1 MIGRFLRDLKFSRAT
16 LVPDAMAGL
25 TVALV
30 SIPEGMAYAMIAG
43 VNPVYGL
50 YTGMVTTIVASL
62 TASTSLMIVT
72 LTNALAL
79 VTADQLGALGSDVD
93 PIRAMFTL
101 TLLTGAV
108 MFLLGTLRLGSVIR
122 FVSREVM
129 SGFVFST
136 ALLIVLGQYK
146 DLVGYTSQLETNKLF
161 KAIDITLHWREW
173 QGNTVAVGVA
183 VIGLLL
189 LLQRT
194 RLHKWADIV
203 AIGAALAFV
212 ALAGWDTVQVVGD
225 VAQVPHGL
233 SALPKPV
240 LPDLKAVP
248 LLLSGAFAATVV
260 ALAESSGAGAAYP
273 NPDGSRSDLS
283 RDFAGQGLGSLFG
296 AFFQAMPAGGSLS
309 RTGIAANSGA
319 QTRWAGV
326 FAGLLLAVVLVIAG
340 GLAGMIPMT
349 SLAAMLIVI
358 GIEVMVREGRE
369 LALAWK
375 ISKLNTL
382 TAVVTILV
390 GLFSDLTAAIFAGV
404 LLSLL
409 LFAFTKAGSFRL
421 VQWVR
426 IADGGWEEQPV
437 PLELPSNQATVLVLD
452 GNVYFASV
460 YSFDDLWPATER
472 TTNAVLILHLRDRTI
487 YSLTGVEWGIK
498 SAREM
503 QARGIRV
510 MVSGVD
516 QETMAIMER
525 VGLVELLGRDSIFL
539 STPRLGESTARALAA
554 AEAWIVRPGSGRAME
569 RKEG

>member
-1 MIGRFLRDLKFSRAT
+1 VWRHFRDLRFSRAT
-16 LVPDAMAGL
+16 LIPDAMSGF

-30 SIPEGMAYAMIAG
+30 SIPEGMAFAMVAG

-62 TASTSLMIVT
+62 TVSSSFLVVT

-79 VTADQLGALGSDVD
+79 VTADQLQALGSNVD
-93 PIRAMFTL
+93 PVRAMFTL
-101 TLLTGAV
+101 TLLTGAILFV
-108 MFLLGTLRLGSVIR
+108 LGILRLGSVIR
-122 FVSREVM
+122 FVSKEVM
-129 SGFVFST
+129 SGFVFAT

-146 DLVGYTSQLETNKLF
+146 DLVGYKSLLDTNKLF

-173 QGNTVAVGVA
+173 QWNSVIVGMG

-189 LLQRT
+189 LLRRT
-194 RLHKWADIV
+194 RLNRWADIA
-203 AIGAALAFV
+203 AIVGASAFV
-212 ALAGWDTVQVVGD
+212 TLAGWSMVEVVGD
-225 VAQVPHGL
+225 IAQVPHGL

-248 LLLSGAFAATVV
+248 LLLSGAFAAAVV
-260 ALAESSGAGAAYP
+260 GLAESSGAGAAYP
-273 NPDGSRSDLS
+273 NRDGSRSSMS
-283 RDFAGQGLGSLFG
+283 RDFAGQGLGNLLG

-309 RTGIAANSGA
+309 RTGIAVNSGA

-326 FAGLLLAVVLVIAG
+326 FAGLLTAAILVIAG

-358 GIEVMVREGRE
+358 GVEVMIKEGRA
-369 LALAWK
+369 LAIAWK
-375 ISKLNTL
+375 ISKLNTS
-382 TAVVTILV
+382 TALVTILV

-404 LLSLL
+404 ILSLL
-409 LFAFTKAGSFRL
+409 LHAFTKASSFRV

-426 IADGGWEEQPV
+426 TADGAWEEQPL
-437 PLELPSNQATVLVLD
+437 PREIPSNEATVIVVD

-460 YSFDDLWPATER
+460 YSFDDLIPAIDQ
-472 TTNAVLILHLRDRTI
+472 TTNAVLILHMRDRTI
-487 YSLTGVEWGIK
+487 YSLTGVDWSIK
-498 SAREM
+498 TLRKM

-516 QETMAIMER
+516 QENMALMER
-525 VGLVELLGRDSIFL
+525 VGLVELLGRSSIFL
-539 STPRLGESTARALAA
+539 STPRLGESTTRALAA
-554 AEAWIVRPGSGRAME
+554 AEAWIARPGGGQTLE
-569 RKEG
+569 IGT

>member
-1 MIGRFLRDLKFSRAT
+1 MGRYLPDLKFSRAT

-30 SIPEGMAYAMIAG
+30 SIPQAMAFAMVAG

-50 YTGMVTTIVASL
+50 YTGMVSTIVASL
-62 TASTSLMIVT
+62 TVSSSLMVVT

-93 PIRAMFTL
+93 PVRAMFTL
-101 TLLTGAV
+101 TLLAGAV
-108 MFLLGTLRLGSVIR
+108 MLVLGLLRLGSVIR

-136 ALLIVLGQYK
+136 ALLIALGQYK

-161 KAIDITLHWREW
+161 QAVDITLHWREW
-173 QGNTVAVGVA
+173 QGHTVIVGVA

-194 RLHKWADIV
+194 RLKKWADIL

-212 ALAGWDTVQVVGD
+212 ALVGWDTVQVVGD

-233 SALPKPV
+233 AALPKPV
-240 LPDLKAVP
+240 LPDFGAV
-248 LLLSGAFAATVV
+248 LLLLPGAFAATVV

-273 NPDGSRSDLS
+273 NPDGSRPDMSQ
-283 RDFAGQGLGSLFG
+283 DFAGQGLGNMVG
-296 AFFQAMPAGGSLS
+296 AFFQAMPAGGSVS
-309 RTGIAANSGA
+309 RTAIAANTGA
-319 QTRWAGV
+319 QTRLSGV
-326 FAGLLLAVVLVIAG
+326 FAGLLMAVVLVIAG

-349 SLAAMLIVI
+349 SLAGMLIVI
-358 GIEVMVREGRE
+358 GVEVMIRQGRE
-369 LALAWK
+369 LAVAWK

-382 TAVVTILV
+382 TALVTILV
-390 GLFSDLTAAIFAGV
+390 GLFSNLTAAIFAGV
-404 LLSLL
+404 ILSLL
-409 LFAFTKAGSFRL
+409 LFAFTKASSFRL

-426 IADGGWEEQPV
+426 TADGGWEEEPV
-437 PLELPSNQATVLVLD
+437 PRELPSNQATVIALD
-452 GNVYFASV
+452 GNVYFASI
-460 YSFDDLWPATER
+460 YSFDELFPATEG
-472 TTNAVLILHLRDRTI
+472 TTNAAIILHLQDRTI
-487 YSLTGVEWGIK
+487 YSLTGVNWGIK

-525 VGLVELLGRDSIFL
+525 VGLADLLGRDSIFL
-539 STPRLGESTARALAA
+539 STPRLGESMTRALAA
-554 AEAWIVRPGSGRAME
+554 AEAWIARPGSSQTTE
-569 RKEG
+569 VTDE

>member
-1 MIGRFLRDLKFSRAT
+1 MRRYFGNLEFSRAT

-30 SIPEGMAYAMIAG
+30 SIPEGMAYALVAG

-50 YTGMVTTIVASL
+50 YTGMVSTIVASL
-62 TASTSLMIVT
+62 TVSTSLMVVT

-93 PIRAMFTL
+93 PVRAMFTL
-101 TLLTGAV
+101 TLLTGAI
-108 MFLLGTLRLGSVIR
+108 MFALGALRLGSVIR
-122 FVSREVM
+122 FVSKEVM
-129 SGFVFST
+129 SGFVFAT
-136 ALLIVLGQYK
+136 ALLIALGQYK
-146 DLVGYTSQLETNKLF
+146 DLVGYASHLDTNKLF
-161 KAIDITLHWREW
+161 KAIDITLHVQEW
-173 QGNTVAVGVA
+173 QWNTVIVGVG

-194 RLHKWADIV
+194 RLKKWADIL
-203 AIGAALAFV
+203 AIGAASAFV
-212 ALAGWDTVQVVGD
+212 ALAGWGMVEAVGD
-225 VAQVPHGL
+225 IAQVPHGL
-233 SALPKPV
+233 AALPKPV
-240 LPDLKAVP
+240 LPDFRAVP
-248 LLLSGAFAATVV
+248 LLLSGAIAAAVV
-260 ALAESSGAGAAYP
+260 GLAESSGAGAAYP
-273 NPDGSRSDLS
+273 NRDGSRSNMSL
-283 RDFAGQGLGSLFG
+283 DFSGQGLGNLVG

-309 RTGIAANSGA
+309 RTGIAAGSGG
-319 QTRWAGV
+319 QTRWSGV
-326 FAGLLLAVVLVIAG
+326 FAGLLMATVLVLAG

-358 GIEVMVREGRE
+358 GVEVMIKEGRK
-369 LALAWK
+369 LAEAWK
-375 ISKLNTL
+375 ISKLQTL
-382 TAVVTILV
+382 AAIVTILV
-390 GLFSDLTAAIFAGV
+390 GVFSDLTEAIFAGV
-404 LLSLL
+404 ILSLL
-409 LFAFTKAGSFRL
+409 LFAFTKGGSFRV

-426 IADGGWEEQPV
+426 TADGGWEEQPV
-437 PLELPSNQATVLVLD
+437 PRELPSNQATVIALD

-460 YSFDDLWPATER
+460 YSFDDLWPATDQ

-487 YSLTGVEWGIK
+487 YSLTGVEWSK
-498 SAREM
+498 RSAREL

-539 STPRLGESTARALAA
+539 STSRLGESTASALAA
-554 AEAWIVRPGSGRAME
+554 AEAWIARPDSGQAME

>member
-1 MIGRFLRDLKFSRAT
+1 MGRYLRGLKFSRAT

-62 TASTSLMIVT
+62 TVSSSLMVVT

-101 TLLTGAV
+101 TLLTGAIMLV
-108 MFLLGTLRLGSVIR
+108 LGLLRLGSVIR

-129 SGFVFST
+129 SGFVFAT
-136 ALLIVLGQYK
+136 ALLVALGQYK
-146 DLVGYTSQLETNKLF
+146 DLVGYASHLETNKLF

-173 QGNTVAVGVA
+173 QWNTVVVGVG
-183 VIGLLL
+183 VIALLL

-194 RLHKWADIV
+194 RLHKWADIAAIV
-203 AIGAALAFV
+203 AASAFV
-212 ALAGWDTVQVVGD
+212 TLVGWGTVEVVGD
-225 VAQVPHGL
+225 IAQVPYGL
-233 SALPKPV
+233 AALPKPM
-240 LPDLKAVP
+240 LPDFRAVP
-248 LLLSGAFAATVV
+248 LLLSGAFAAAVV

-273 NPDGSRSDLS
+273 NRDGSRSNMS
-283 RDFAGQGLGSLFG
+283 QDFAGLGLGNLAG

-309 RTGIAANSGA
+309 RTGIAASSGA

-326 FAGLLLAVVLVIAG
+326 FAGFLMAVVLMIAG
-340 GLAGMIPMT
+340 GLAGRIPMT

-358 GIEVMVREGRE
+358 GVEAMIRQGRE
-369 LALAWK
+369 LAVAWK
-375 ISKLNTL
+375 ISKLHTL
-382 TAVVTILV
+382 TAIVTILV
-390 GLFSDLTAAIFAGV
+390 GLFADLTAAIFAGV
-404 LLSLL
+404 ILSLL
-409 LFAFTKAGSFRL
+409 LFAFTKAGSFRV

-426 IADGGWEEQPV
+426 TSDGVWEEQPV
-437 PLELPSNQATVLVLD
+437 PRQLPSNQATVIALD

-460 YSFDDLWPATER
+460 YSFDDLWPATEG

-498 SAREM
+498 SAKRM

-516 QETMAIMER
+516 PETMALMER
-525 VGLVELLGRDSIFL
+525 VGLVELLGRDAIFP
-539 STPRLGESTARALAA
+539 SSPRLGESTTRAFAA
-554 AEAWIVRPGSGRAME
+554 AEAWIARPGSGQATE
-569 RKEG
+569 SGKE